1 MAAFVWGEGGAQ
13 MTPTEIEAQ
22 RKVAQAMMAKG
33 MDFSPVASPWQGA
46 ARVAQ
51 AMMGGLESRQA
62 DTAAKA
68 NQEAESQLLTSII
81 GGGTPSASSV
91 STAPASPVTS
101 APLPSIGST
110 APDSGLSDA
119 ITKVA
124 SARGVDPAYMTR
136 LAMVESGG
144 NPNATTSLSSAKG
157 PFQFIDST
165 AQHYGLTNPTDT
177 AASADAAARLTLD
190 NKAALTQALG
200 REPTPGELYL
210 AHQQGAAGA
219 AKILANPDAP
229 IESVI
234 GTRAAANN
242 GAVPGM
248 TAGQFANKW
257 TSRFSDI
264 GAPQVAQADP
274 AALPAN
280 SHPAQGFA
288 VPGATPPATS
298 VNPALARAIASP
310 YTSEGTKKILSL
322 ILTQQMSAAQKAN
335 DPLHQLQI
343 QEARSK
349 LTPFDAPFVDDRG
362 NLVQRDALGKVTV
375 LNPADKAPST
385 VGEYKFYAD
394 QETKAGR
401 TPLPFGQW
409 DIARRRS
416 AATNVNTGTIPQGYQ
431 QVQDPVT
438 GAISLQPLPGG
449 PHDTSKKDQAKAESQ
464 ATSTDVITNAATN
477 IRDAIKS
484 SNLPATGTAGAVL
497 SNIGETGAAEVARQ
511 MAVLKS
517 NATIENLNAMRQ
529 QSPTGGALGNVTEGE
544 GAMLAAKAGALDMKS
559 PHFMR
564 DLADY
569 ERTLLR
575 TIHGKA
581 AGDKIF
587 DATRKP
593 ETQPQAPAEGATAV
607 NPQTGERLIRKGGKW
622 VPFT

>member
-1 MAAFVWGEGGAQ
+1 MALDLSTPFVWGSGGAQ

-33 MDFSPVASPWQGA
+33 GDYSPVQSWTQGA

-51 AMMGGLESRQA
+51 AMFGGLMAHDANS
-62 DTAAKA
+62 AAKT
-68 NQEAESQLLTSII
+68 NQEAEAQLLTSIL
-81 GGGTPSASSV
+81 GGGAPSASPPGTPSASTPMG
-91 STAPASPVTS
+91 STSIPSGNTEFVNTVMPLAQQASEKTGIDPRLITAQAILETGYGKSAPGNNLFGIKSHGQPGGNVLPTTEVVNGQPVRTSDSFMSYASPADSVNGYADFINANQRY
-101 APLPSIGST
+101 APLK
-110 APDSGLSDA
+110 A
-119 ITKVA
+119 
-124 SARGVDPAYMTR
+124 ARG
-136 LAMVESGG
+136 LE
-144 NPNATTSLSSAKG
+144 
-157 PFQFIDST
+157 
-165 AQHYGLTNPTDT
+165 AQ
-177 AASADAAARLTLD
+177 AD
-190 NKAALTQALG
+190 ALG
-200 REPTPGELYL
+200 RSGYATDPNYGKKVLQIARSLPAPTG
-210 AHQQGAAGA
+210 G
-219 AKILANPDAP
+219 
-229 IESVI
+229 V
-234 GTRAAANN
+234 
-242 GAVPGM
+242 
-248 TAGQFANKW
+248 
-257 TSRFSDI
+257 
-264 GAPQVAQADP
+264 QADP

-280 SHPAQGFA
+280 SQPTQGFA
-288 VPGATPPATS
+288 VPGATPPAAS
-298 VNPALARAIASP
+298 INPALARAIASP

-322 ILTQQMSAAQKAN
+322 ILTQQMEAAQKAN

-416 AATNVNTGTIPQGYQ
+416 AATNVNTGTIPQGFE
-431 QVQDPVT
+431 QVQDPIT
-438 GAISLQPLPGG
+438 GAISMRPIPGG
-449 PHDTSKKDQAKAESQ
+449 PKDTSKQDQAKAESQ

-484 SNLPATGTAGAVL
+484 SNLPATGTAGAAL

>member
-1 MAAFVWGEGGAQ
+1 MALDLSTPFVWGSGGAQ

-33 MDFSPVASPWQGA
+33 GDYSPVQSWTQGA

-51 AMMGGLESRQA
+51 AMFGGLMAHDANS
-62 DTAAKA
+62 AAKA

-91 STAPASPVTS
+91 STASASPVTS
-101 APLPSIGST
+101 APLPSVGST

-119 ITKVA
+119 IAKVA

-165 AQHYGLTNPTDT
+165 AQHYGLTNPTDP

-264 GAPQVAQADP
+264 GAPQTAQADP

-280 SHPAQGFA
+280 SQPTQGFA
-288 VPGATPPATS
+288 IPGATPPAAS
-298 VNPALARAIASP
+298 INPALARAIVSP

-322 ILTQQMSAAQKAN
+322 ILTQQMAAAQKAN
-335 DPLHQLQI
+335 DPLHQAQLQKL
-343 QEARSK
+343 QLETANLRQTGGSK
-349 LTPFDAPFVDDRG
+349 AGLTPIYGEDAQG
-362 NLVQRDALGKVTV
+362 NTVVLQPTDSGTLVQPKLPDGVKIRSGVDKIDLGTAYQLRDKRTGQDLGIVPKDLKGAEAQKALGKAQGTMQASLPSDIANANQTVKEIDALIASPGLSSIIGPLDQFRGSVTLSKEGRDALARFNQLKGKAFLSAYATLRGGGQITEVEGV
-375 LNPADKAPST
+375 KAENAMARMDRAQSEEDFKAALT
-385 VGEYKFYAD
+385 DFRDAVKSGVEKMR
-394 QETKAGR
+394 EKAGV
-401 TPLPFGQW
+401 
-409 DIARRRS
+409 
-416 AATNVNTGTIPQGYQ
+416 AA
-431 QVQDPVT
+431 
-438 GAISLQPLPGG
+438 PGG
-449 PHDTSKKDQAKAESQ
+449 T
-464 ATSTDVITNAATN
+464 TSTG
-477 IRDAIKS
+477 
-484 SNLPATGTAGAVL
+484 LPWSV
-497 SNIGETGAAEVARQ
+497 E
-511 MAVLKS
+511 
-517 NATIENLNAMRQ
+517 
-529 QSPTGGALGNVTEGE
+529 
-544 GAMLAAKAGALDMKS
+544 
-559 PHFMR
+559 
-564 DLADY
+564 
-569 ERTLLR
+569 
-575 TIHGKA
+575 
-581 AGDKIF
+581 
-587 DATRKP
+587 
-593 ETQPQAPAEGATAV
+593 
-607 NPQTGERLIRKGGKW
+607 
-622 VPFT
+622 